1 MICLDADSVGIY
13 LDRLSPALSLRPLS
27 PLKGDDGIAAFVKYG
42 KNCRIPLTLPRYQ
55 AMLAIKLK
63 KV

>member
-13 LDRLSPALSLRPLS
+13 LDRLSPSLSLRPFL

-42 KNCRIPLTLPRYQ
+42 KNCRIPLPRYQ
-55 AMLAIKLK
+55 ATLAIKLK